1 MNNFNLENEP
11 KIETGFKTPEGYF
24 DDFSKKMMLEI
35 NSNQNQKVILFSERL
50 KNNRKMIFR
59 VAALLL
65 LSVSVFGY
73 LQYNNRFSEIKNH
86 EIESYM
92 VDHNNISEDDLVEL
106 LDNETIDKINLE
118 SKIENKDIEEHLI
131 QETELDQIIED

>member
-1 MNNFNLENEP
+1 
-11 KIETGFKTPEGYF
+11 
-24 DDFSKKMMLEI
+24 MLKI
-35 NSNQNQKVILFSERL
+35 NSNQNQKVISFSERL